1 MDDKFAYYSDL
12 ENHFTEGVH
21 FSRVKCDR
29 GGEILILAPHGGG
42 IERGTSELA
51 RAIAGDNLSLYL
63 FEGLM
68 RTAKESQVLHI
79 TSTNFDEP
87 DCLNLIG
94 KFQKA
99 LAIHGYD
106 GKESMIYV
114 GGRDN
119 ELKDILIAALNN
131 IECFPVR
138 PAIKRYA
145 GDWPTNICN
154 RTHSGKGVQLELSK
168 GLRRTLFEDWRTRK
182 GRKTTTELFSKLV
195 TTIRSVLEE

>member
-1 MDDKFAYYSDL
+1 MDDRFTHFSDI

-21 FSRVKCDR
+21 FRRVMYDR

-51 RAIAGDNLSLYL
+51 RAIAGDSLSLYL

-68 RTAKESQVLHI
+68 RTAKESKVLHI

-87 DCLNLIG
+87 DCINLIG

-106 GKESMIYV
+106 GEESMIYV

-119 ELKDILIAALNN
+119 ELKDRLIIALNVKGY
-131 IECFPVR
+131 PVR
-138 PAIKRYA
+138 LAIRKYA
-145 GDWPTNICN
+145 GDWSTNICN
-154 RTHSGKGVQLELSK
+154 RTRSGKGVQLELSK

-182 GRKTTTELFSKLV
+182 TRKNTTELFSNLV
-195 TTIRSVLEE
+195 TTIRSVLQ

>member
-1 MDDKFAYYSDL
+1 MEDTFAHFSHL
-12 ENHFTEGVH
+12 ENRFTEDVH
-21 FSRVKCDR
+21 FRRVIFDR

-68 RTAKESQVLHI
+68 RTAKESKILHI

-99 LAIHGYD
+99 VAIHGYD
-106 GKESMIYV
+106 GKESIIYV
-114 GGRDN
+114 GGKDN
-119 ELKDILIAALNN
+119 ELKDTLIATLNA
-131 IECFPVR
+131 EGFPVQS
-138 PAIKRYA
+138 AIRKYA
-145 GDWPTNICN
+145 GDWSTNICN
-154 RTHSGKGVQLELSK
+154 RTGSGKGVQLELSK
-168 GLRRTLFEDWRTRK
+168 GLRRTLFEDWSTRK
-182 GRKTTTELFSKLV
+182 GRRITTALFSKLV
-195 TTIRSVLEE
+195 TAIRSVIEL

>member
-1 MDDKFAYYSDL
+1 MDDTFAHFSQL

-21 FSRVKCDR
+21 FRRVNCDR
-29 GGEILILAPHGGG
+29 GGEILILAPHGGS

-51 RAIAGDNLSLYL
+51 RAIAGDSSSLYL

-68 RTAKESQVLHI
+68 RTAKESKVLHI

-94 KFQKA
+94 RFQKA

-119 ELKDILIAALNN
+119 ELKGTLISALNVKG
-131 IECFPVR
+131 FPVR
-138 PAIKRYA
+138 AAIRRYA
-145 GDWPTNICN
+145 GDWSTNICN
-154 RTHSGKGVQLELSK
+154 RTRSGKGVQIELSK
-168 GLRRTLFEDWRTRK
+168 GLRRTLFEDWHTRK
-182 GRKTTTELFSKLV
+182 GRKTTTALFSKLV
-195 TTIRSVLEE
+195 TTIRSVIEQ

>member
-1 MDDKFAYYSDL
+1 MDDAFAQFSHL

-21 FSRVKCDR
+21 FRRVIYNREGK
-29 GGEILILAPHGGG
+29 ILILALHGGG
-42 IERGTSELA
+42 IERGTSEVA

-68 RTAKESQVLHI
+68 RTAKESKVLHI
-79 TSTNFDEP
+79 TSTHFDEP

-99 LAIHGYD
+99 LAIHGYN

-119 ELKDILIAALNN
+119 ELKDILIAALN
-131 IECFPVR
+131 ESGFPVR
-138 PAIKRYA
+138 AAIRRYA
-145 GDWPTNICN
+145 GDRPTNICN
-154 RTHSGKGVQLELSK
+154 RTGSGKGVQLELSK

-182 GRKTTTELFSKLV
+182 GRKTTTALFSKLV
-195 TTIRSVLEE
+195 TLIRSVIEQ